1 MGAFIFMIQDKQEGA
16 QWFAAPATIR
26 NIIEACLSRVSSLKG
41 QALIIQHMTMYDGVF
56 EKVGSFLIQ
65 KPNMLTMGF
74 GDVVFVKS

>member
-1 MGAFIFMIQDKQEGA
+1 MLLLIQDKQEGA

-56 EKVGSFLIQ
+56 EKVGAFDTNTKHKHVNYVFLL
-65 KPNMLTMGF
+65 MLF
-74 GDVVFVKS
+74 SSS